1 MLTVMAMTFISVFNK
16 FW

>member
-1 MLTVMAMTFISVFNK
+1 MAMTFISVFNK